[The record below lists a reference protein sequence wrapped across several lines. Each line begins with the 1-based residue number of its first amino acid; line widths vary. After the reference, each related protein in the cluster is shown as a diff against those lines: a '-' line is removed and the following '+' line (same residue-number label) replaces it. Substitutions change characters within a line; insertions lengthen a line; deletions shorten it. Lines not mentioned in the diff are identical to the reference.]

1 MTESEAFQEAV
12 ARIGSAPANRRRV
25 SEVGPIDLAPVKVVI
40 GLGVV
45 GAVLASILFVRI
57 DRRASFLLAS
67 HVFTVTLGYGSVLL
81 TGMLGICF
89 VCQRCLFD
97 FLRN

>member
-1 MTESEAFQEAV
+1 MGQLRQIAAEFQKLDQS
-12 ARIGSAPANRRRV
+12 IWP
-25 SEVGPIDLAPVKVVI
+25 PVKVVI

-97 FLRN
+97 FLRNAPAIPLAH